1 MIEWAG
7 KRYWLVGASEG
18 LGAALAHKMSAAG
31 VHLFLSARSEDKLN
45 DLAASLPGKSDV
57 VPVDVS
63 DSESVKAAA
72 EAVGDIDG
80 VVQIAGVYWPFGA
93 KNWDEDQAIAMADIN
108 FTGAM
113 RLMGAV
119 VPKFVE
125 RDAGHIVLTGSLSG
139 FRGLPGAAAYTSS
152 KAGVMTLAESLYA
165 DLHKTN
171 VRPCFG
177 EWHGRFEMEH
187 ISANKVAAVIV
198 MARELGRA
206 EGELRGF
213 IDRMGEEEQAALVTV
228 MWIGRG
234 AFEVE
239 EWNEAFET
247 AMNEATTPTADYLIG
262 TPHLADHLE
271 AGLDA
276 LGISAVDEENQLM

>member
-1 MIEWAG
+1 MTEWAG

-31 VHLFLSARSEDKLN
+31 VHLILSARSEDKLN
-45 DLAASLPGKSDV
+45 ALAARLPGKSEV
-57 VPVDVS
+57 VTVDVS
-63 DSESVKAAA
+63 DTESVKAAA
-72 EAVGDIDG
+72 AAVGDIDG
-80 VVQIAGVYWPFGA
+80 IVQIAGVYWPFGA
-93 KNWDEDQAIAMADIN
+93 NKWDADQAIAMADIN

-171 VRPCFG
+171 VRVQLVNPGFVKT
-177 EWHGRFEMEH
+177 RLTDKNDFNMPFIMEPED
-187 ISANKVAAVIV
+187 A
-198 MARELGRA
+198 AREFFEHMNTDAFKRSFPTLFSWVF
-206 EGELRGF
+206 RGSQF
-213 IDRMGEEEQAALVTV
+213 LPDWLYYRLFA
-228 MWIGRG
+228 
-234 AFEVE
+234 
-239 EWNEAFET
+239 
-247 AMNEATTPTADYLIG
+247 
-262 TPHLADHLE
+262 
-271 AGLDA
+271 
-276 LGISAVDEENQLM
+276 

>member
-1 MIEWAG
+1 MIDWAG

-31 VHLFLSARSEDKLN
+31 VQLVLSARSEDQLH
-45 DLAASLPGKSDV
+45 DLAERLPGKAEV
-57 VPVDVS
+57 VSVDVS
-63 DSESVKAAA
+63 DADSVKAAA
-72 EAVGDIDG
+72 EKVGEIDG

-93 KNWDEDQAIAMADIN
+93 KDWDADQATAMADIN

-113 RLMGAV
+113 RLIGAV

-171 VRPCFG
+171 VRVQLVNPGFVKT
-177 EWHGRFEMEH
+177 RLTDKNDFNMPFIMEPED
-187 ISANKVAAVIV
+187 A
-198 MARELGRA
+198 AREYFEHMNTDAFKRSFPTLFSWVF
-206 EGELRGF
+206 RGSQF
-213 IDRMGEEEQAALVTV
+213 LPDWLYYRLFA
-228 MWIGRG
+228 
-234 AFEVE
+234 
-239 EWNEAFET
+239 
-247 AMNEATTPTADYLIG
+247 
-262 TPHLADHLE
+262 
-271 AGLDA
+271 
-276 LGISAVDEENQLM
+276 